1 MKHGQIS
8 IQFNWIFILI
18 VGGIIL
24 LFFGSVIKTQTSL
37 SKSKIATTI
46 LNDLDA
52 ISTGAEVSRGTIQV
66 INIPNLDLGF
76 RCSETCSCTYSLS
89 NIQVPY
95 GDKILFSPN
104 QIKGSRMLAW
114 TFDWSMPFRVT
125 NLVYMTSPE
134 VKYVLLDTTADD
146 FPDELFDSL
155 PPRIMEIEESEELIY
170 NKQLQDVN
178 NVDRVE
184 KEGNY
189 KTRFIAFDDS
199 YQFNQGIPT
208 NYLDVADT
216 AVTALRVRGNK
227 EKGTLTFFKKVDDDW
242 IPESNELP
250 YIGESML
257 YAAIFSENKE
267 IYQCGIERIFE
278 KMQYVTDVYRLK
290 NDDLIANSNPN
301 CAVLHQGVE
310 DILVNDPKNIK
321 GLVTDILN
329 TPLENNKDNFN
340 NLNDL
345 AFTPST
351 GLNDKNKA
359 LTTSTDGCIE
369 IY

>member
-1 MKHGQIS
+1 
-8 IQFNWIFILI
+8 
-18 VGGIIL
+18 
-24 LFFGSVIKTQTSL
+24 
-37 SKSKIATTI
+37 
-46 LNDLDA
+46 
-52 ISTGAEVSRGTIQV
+52 
-66 INIPNLDLGF
+66 
-76 RCSETCSCTYSLS
+76 
-89 NIQVPY
+89 
-95 GDKILFSPN
+95 
-104 QIKGSRMLAW
+104 
-114 TFDWSMPFRVT
+114 
-125 NLVYMTSPE
+125 
-134 VKYVLLDTTADD
+134 
-146 FPDELFDSL
+146 
-155 PPRIMEIEESEELIY
+155 RIMEIEESEELIY

-329 TPLENNKDNFN
+329 TP
-340 NLNDL
+340 
-345 AFTPST
+345 
-351 GLNDKNKA
+351 
-359 LTTSTDGCIE
+359 
-369 IY
+369 